1 MQGGNLCPSR
11 EQGLLPHIQYICV
24 NKKEAESGGTPFS
37 RKQEKVAQGRAAG
50 HLWSLFEMAWPPLLS
65 DRIDFLYLI
74 LFLHL
79 LRCRPLRYVHASSTG
94 LSPTSTSPKSAYAL
108 GNLCTVA
115 HNPLS
120 VSDTTS
126 LSLSK
131 CTGRTK
137 ACFVKALTRT
147 VQICLKKI
155 KKTYFDTYFK
165 KEKGHIESTR
175 VLSHYHFSV
184 LFILKGAGEKKD
196 PRTSNTSASGW
207 WLGPSHLCLLLSVIR
222 RAQITGVSDSTLS
235 TFFFLLLLSPELLA
249 LPPTDIE
256 VSINF
261 PSTPEK
267 WREIQLHLWCLHYWK
282 KMPFEKLEISSC
294 ICMNYLDNYL
304 FKSPNRINRP

>member
-50 HLWSLFEMAWPPLLS
+50 HLWSLFEMAWPPPLS

-184 LFILKGAGEKKD
+184 LFILKGGWEKRSQDVKHQRLWMVAWSEPLVFIVECHSSSTD
-196 PRTSNTSASGW
+196 ETRLNTINFLLSSSSFSRTARPTSNRHW
-207 WLGPSHLCLLLSVIR
+207 
-222 RAQITGVSDSTLS
+222 
-235 TFFFLLLLSPELLA
+235 
-249 LPPTDIE
+249 
-256 VSINF
+256 SI
-261 PSTPEK
+261 
-267 WREIQLHLWCLHYWK
+267 Y
-282 KMPFEKLEISSC
+282 
-294 ICMNYLDNYL
+294 
-304 FKSPNRINRP
+304 

>member
-50 HLWSLFEMAWPPLLS
+50 HLWSLFEMAWPPPLS

-147 VQICLKKI
+147 VQICLKKN
-155 KKTYFDTYFK
+155 K
-165 KEKGHIESTR
+165 KEHILTHILKKKKDISKALSR
-175 VLSHYHFSV
+175 VFSHYHFSV
-184 LFILKGAGEKKD
+184 LFILKGGWEKRSQDVKHQRLWMVAWSEPLVFIVECHSSSTD
-196 PRTSNTSASGW
+196 NRGIRLNTINFLLSSSSFSRTARPTSNRHW
-207 WLGPSHLCLLLSVIR
+207 
-222 RAQITGVSDSTLS
+222 
-235 TFFFLLLLSPELLA
+235 
-249 LPPTDIE
+249 
-256 VSINF
+256 SI
-261 PSTPEK
+261 
-267 WREIQLHLWCLHYWK
+267 Y
-282 KMPFEKLEISSC
+282 
-294 ICMNYLDNYL
+294 
-304 FKSPNRINRP
+304 